1 MYRRLTFKQL
11 VEETMRLGNLS
22 PLFSELGK
30 GMLITKVK
38 VHFFL
43 ISLLRDDGN
52 LSREAY
58 SLRVDEALDRI
69 QNIQRMESCKLA
81 KAHSHR
87 ITDPKNYED
96 ALCFDPDRWN
106 GQSNP
111 GTFWAFGGGSR
122 LCPGNMLARMQV
134 AIFIHHFVSGC
145 RWELVIA
152 NAGMR
157 YHRHPIPVDGVEIN
171 ISRI

>member
-1 MYRRLTFKQL
+1 MLVHVYVRIFLVYYLLDRLKLLMYRRLTFKQL

-69 QNIQRMESCKLA
+69 QNTQRMESCKLA
-81 KAHSHR
+81 KAHSYR

-106 GQSNP
+106 VS
-111 GTFWAFGGGSR
+111 
-122 LCPGNMLARMQV
+122 GNIICTSWKLPV
-134 AIFIHHFVSGC
+134 SKCIFIKF
-145 RWELVIA
+145 
-152 NAGMR
+152 
-157 YHRHPIPVDGVEIN
+157 
-171 ISRI
+171 